1 MHTWEAPGR
10 AMGRVRPAADAA
22 PMLRDRSA
30 MPIFMSSRTRA
41 RHGAVMYAAA
51 IAMLVTAVVLRV
63 AA

>member
-1 MHTWEAPGR
+1 
-10 AMGRVRPAADAA
+10 MGRELPAADAV

-51 IAMLVTAVVLRV
+51 IAMLVAAIVLRV
-63 AA
+63 AS

>member
-1 MHTWEAPGR
+1 
-10 AMGRVRPAADAA
+10 MGRGPAAADAA
-22 PMLRDRSA
+22 LMLRDRSA